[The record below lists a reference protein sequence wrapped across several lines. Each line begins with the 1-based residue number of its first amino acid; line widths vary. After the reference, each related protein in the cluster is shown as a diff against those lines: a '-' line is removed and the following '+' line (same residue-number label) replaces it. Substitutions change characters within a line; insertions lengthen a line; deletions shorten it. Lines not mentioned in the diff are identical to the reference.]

1 MSAWDHPDPFVIE
14 LVATADDVDSYGHV
28 NNAVYLKWLE
38 RCAWAHS
45 ESVGVPEA
53 RCIEMR
59 RGMAV
64 RSARLDYLAPANAGD
79 VVSVGNWII
88 ACDGRLR
95 ASRRFQVVARASGA
109 TLLRAEIDYVCLNL
123 DNGRPV
129 RMPDVFVE
137 RYTVMTDTP

>member
-1 MSAWDHPDPFVIE
+1 MSVWDRPNPFVIE
-14 LVATADDVDSYGHV
+14 LTATADDVDSYGHV

-45 ESVGVPEA
+45 ESVGLSEG
-53 RCIEMR
+53 RCIDMR

-64 RSARLDYLAPANAGD
+64 RTMKLDYLAAARAGD
-79 VVSVGNWII
+79 VVLVGNWIV

-95 ASRRFQVVARASGA
+95 ASRRFQVVASRTET
-109 TLLRAEIDYVCLNL
+109 TLLRGEIDYVCLNL

-129 RMPDVFVE
+129 RMPSEFAA
-137 RYTVMTDTP
+137 RYTVSIGTP